1 MEINKIYN
9 GDCMTLMGDIDDGV
23 IDLVVTDPPYLHD
36 KSPIAPT
43 TDKSIKMKRKAKEYS
58 VTQSHNGQ

>member
-43 TDKSIKMKRKAKEYS
+43 TDASEGAPFYFGFNTNTK
-58 VTQSHNGQ
+58 

>member
-23 IDLVVTDPPYLHD
+23 IDLVVTDPRTFMTSRL
-36 KSPIAPT
+36 
-43 TDKSIKMKRKAKEYS
+43 
-58 VTQSHNGQ
+58 